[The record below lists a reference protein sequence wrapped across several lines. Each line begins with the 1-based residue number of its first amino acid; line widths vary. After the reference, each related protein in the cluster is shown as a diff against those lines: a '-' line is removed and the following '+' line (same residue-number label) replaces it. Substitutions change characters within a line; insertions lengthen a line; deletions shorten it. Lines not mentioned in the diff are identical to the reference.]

1 MSRFNV
7 DDPGCQSPERE
18 CAVEELVVPRTA
30 DIGGFTVHRAL
41 PAAGRRMVGPF
52 IFWDQMGPSEF
63 IVGQSIDVRPHPH
76 IGLATVTYLFD
87 GSIMHRDSLG
97 EVVQIQPGEINL
109 MTAGSGI
116 VHSERT
122 PPEVRERPSR
132 LFGIQS
138 WMALPK
144 EKEEMDCAFVHHG
157 RDALPELN
165 AEGKR
170 LRVILGD
177 AYGLSSPVE
186 VQSPSLYV
194 DLELEAGAALP
205 IDADTEERALYAVK
219 GAFEVDG
226 VAFPSMQMVVLRP
239 GIDVTLRATEPT
251 RLLLLGG
258 AAADGPRHIWWNLVS
273 SRRDRIEQAKDDW
286 KHGRFP
292 HIPNESEFIPLPEN

>member
-1 MSRFNV
+1 M
-7 DDPGCQSPERE
+7 DQI
-18 CAVEELVVPRTA
+18 VVPRQA

-52 IFWDQMGPSEF
+52 IFWDQMGPGEF
-63 IVGQSIDVRPHPH
+63 IAGRGVDVRPHPH

-87 GSIMHRDSLG
+87 GSLMHRDSLG
-97 EVVQIQPGEINL
+97 EVVNIRPGEVNL

-122 PPEVRERPSR
+122 APEVRAQASR

-157 RDALPELN
+157 RDALPTLEG
-165 AEGKR
+165 EGKR
-170 LRVILGD
+170 LRLILGD
-177 AYGLSSPVE
+177 AYGMSSPVG
-186 VQSPSLYV
+186 VQSPTLYL
-194 DLELEAGAALP
+194 DAALDADATLP
-205 IDADTEERALYAVK
+205 IDGATEERAVYAVQ
-219 GAFEVDG
+219 GALELDG
-226 VAFPSMQMVVLRP
+226 VAFPANQLIVLRP
-239 GIDVTLRATEPT
+239 GTDVTLRATAPT

-273 SRRDRIEQAKDDW
+273 SRKDRIEQARDDW

-292 HIPNESEFIPLPEN
+292 DIPNETEHIPLPED